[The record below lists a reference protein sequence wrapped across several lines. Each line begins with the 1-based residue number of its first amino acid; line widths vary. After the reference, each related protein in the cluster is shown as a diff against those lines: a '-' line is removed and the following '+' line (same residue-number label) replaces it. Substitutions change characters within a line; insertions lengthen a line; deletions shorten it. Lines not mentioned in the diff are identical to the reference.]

1 MKDKDNKLIAEAY
14 ADFFRTDGN
23 LSTEHTDLVLLIRDE
38 VEAMGQMEQFEA
50 NLDTYL
56 ETLRDKVVQYRNV

>member
-14 ADFFRTDGN
+14 ADFFRTDGS
-23 LSTEHTDLVLLIRDE
+23 LSTEHTDLILLIRDD
-38 VEAMGQMEQFEA
+38 VEAMGKMEHFEA

-56 ETLRDKVVQYRNV
+56 ETLRDKVIQYRNV

>member
-1 MKDKDNKLIAEAY
+1 MKDKDNKLIAERY
-14 ADFFRTDGN
+14 EEFFRTDGS
-23 LSTEHTDLVLLIRDE
+23 LSTDHTDMILLIRDE

-56 ETLRDKVVQYRNV
+56 ETLRDKIIQYRDV

>member
-1 MKDKDNKLIAEAY
+1 MKDKDNELIAEAY
-14 ADFFRTDGN
+14 ADFFRHDGS
-23 LSTEHTDLVLLIRDE
+23 LSTEHTDMILLIRDE

-56 ETLRDKVVQYRNV
+56 ETLRDKIIQYRDV

>member
-14 ADFFRTDGN
+14 ADLFRTDGN